1 MTEAIS
7 AAGGGNW
14 PAGSSDPAGFV
25 LRGESAG
32 PIEPTYVEAASARL
46 LRDASAP
53 NRSITV
59 SGERAT
65 RGVEA
70 NLMHSSA
77 QQLHDRARKCREL
90 ADTAVTA
97 EGRSILFEIAQ
108 RYEQEAATSDI
119 STKREPVAE
128 AAA

>member
-1 MTEAIS
+1 
-7 AAGGGNW
+7 
-14 PAGSSDPAGFV
+14 
-25 LRGESAG
+25 
-32 PIEPTYVEAASARL
+32 
-46 LRDASAP
+46 
-53 NRSITV
+53 
-59 SGERAT
+59 
-65 RGVEA
+65 
-70 NLMHSSA
+70 MHSSA